1 MGLFDN
7 VNTTVAAQQQQN
19 DYNTALISAGVTVQD
34 LRAQNDAGI
43 LTIFGNVT
51 DQATAEKAVTALKT
65 QPGVKDVVNLL
76 EIEDLTAKNVKM
88 KIATQ
93 QSNLNIRKGPG
104 TEYDIVGKAAHG
116 TSVQLIKR
124 MFNNWYYIKTD
135 SGIEGFCAANFLEE
149 IK

>member
-7 VNTTVAAQQQQN
+7 VTTAVADQQQQN
-19 DYNTALISAGVTVQD
+19 DYNTALISAGVSLQD

-51 DQATAEKAVTALKT
+51 DQATAEKAVAALKT

-88 KIATQ
+88 RIATQ

-135 SGIEGFCAANFLEE
+135 SEIEGFCAANFLEE

>member
-7 VNTTVAAQQQQN
+7 VNSTVAAQQQQN

-88 KIATQ
+88 KMATQ

>member
-7 VNTTVAAQQQQN
+7 VNSTVAAQQQQN

-116 TSVQLIKR
+116 TSVQLIKK

>member
-104 TEYDIVGKAAHG
+104 TEYEIVGKAAHG

-124 MFNNWYYIKTD
+124 MFNIWYYIKTD

>member
-7 VNTTVAAQQQQN
+7 VNSTVAAQQQQN

-104 TEYDIVGKAAHG
+104 TEYDIIGKAPSWYIG
-116 TSVQLIKR
+116 TI
-124 MFNNWYYIKTD
+124 D
-135 SGIEGFCAANFLEE
+135 
-149 IK
+149 

>member
-7 VNTTVAAQQQQN
+7 VNSTVAAQQQQN

-149 IK
+149 VK

>member
-7 VNTTVAAQQQQN
+7 VNSTVAAQQQQN
-19 DYNTALISAGVTVQD
+19 DYNTALISAGITVQD

-76 EIEDLTAKNVKM
+76 EIEDLTAKNIKM

>member
-7 VNTTVAAQQQQN
+7 VNSTVAAQQQQN

-104 TEYDIVGKAAHG
+104 TEYDIVGKAAHR